1 MVSHEEIVSSKQT
14 MKQKNKQNI
23 INLKELR
30 QNMSDYISRVNKGES
45 FTVLKR
51 SKPAFKL
58 SPIDTTDNDKESA
71 WETIID
77 FTEIDEEGVSGRE
90 ILKKIKQIDG

>member
-1 MVSHEEIVSSKQT
+1 